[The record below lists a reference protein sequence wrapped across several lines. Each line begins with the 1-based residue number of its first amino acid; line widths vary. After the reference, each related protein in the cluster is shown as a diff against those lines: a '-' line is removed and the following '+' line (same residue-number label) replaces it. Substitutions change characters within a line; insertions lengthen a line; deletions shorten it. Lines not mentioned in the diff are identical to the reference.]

1 MKKFLLLALSLI
13 IATSVCFTVTV
24 SAAEDAAYTGTA
36 EAEDINAFEN
46 LFLLICEN
54 ADKLFATLAFAS
66 SLIVVFAYK
75 RGLIPLINKGLSA
88 IRKSTDNFEIK
99 AQDAMLKTE
108 KSVEFLTDRFVS
120 YENTVDSVSSALAD
134 ISERLDALSESSDEK
149 QLMKT
154 VMLSQ
159 IDMLYEI
166 FMQSGLPQY
175 SKDAL
180 GEKMSKMKKTLGVGE
195 ENERA

>member
-13 IATSVCFTVTV
+13 IAISVCFTVTA
-24 SAAEDAAYTGTA
+24 SAAEDDTYAQATDSA
-36 EAEDINAFEN
+36 EINAFAN
-46 LFLLICEN
+46 LFLLIREN
-54 ADKLFATLAFAS
+54 ADKLFAMLAFIS

-75 RGLIPLINKGLSA
+75 RGLIPLINKGLAA
-88 IRKSTDNFEIK
+88 IRKSTDSFEGK
-99 AQDAMLKTE
+99 AQDAILKTE
-108 KSVEFLTDRFVS
+108 KSIEFLTDRFAS
-120 YENTVDSVSSALAD
+120 YENTVDSVSSAIAD
-134 ISERLDALSESSDEK
+134 ISERLEALSESSDEK
-149 QLMKT
+149 QLLKT

-180 GEKMSKMKKTLGVGE
+180 GERMAKMKKTLGVGE
-195 ENERA
+195 EDDRA